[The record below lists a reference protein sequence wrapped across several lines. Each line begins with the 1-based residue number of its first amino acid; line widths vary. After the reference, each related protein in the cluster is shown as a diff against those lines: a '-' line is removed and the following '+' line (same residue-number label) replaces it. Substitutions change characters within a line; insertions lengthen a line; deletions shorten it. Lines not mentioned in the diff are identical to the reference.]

1 MPWTKNTAVTARR
14 ARRVPRGRRGRG
26 TRVPT
31 ASGAPYVDTSASQ
44 VCNSLF
50 VGFAVGDQ
58 DVNHSDVADV
68 PERHPTDLRSVS
80 DCNDSTRGACGGS
93 FDNGFGQ
100 VVGGDAG
107 SHIEPAEAHDVGVK
121 AQLCKG
127 IAREIADK

>member
-1 MPWTKNTAVTARR
+1 MTEALI
-14 ARRVPRGRRGRG
+14 
-26 TRVPT
+26 
-31 ASGAPYVDTSASQ
+31 ASCASDLDTSTSQ

-50 VGFAVGDQ
+50 VGPAVGNQ

-68 PERHPTDLRSVS
+68 PERHPTDFRSVG
-80 DCNDSTRGACGGS
+80 DCNDSTRGARGGS
-93 FDNGFGQ
+93 FDYGFGQ

-107 SHIEPAEAHDVGVK
+107 SHIEPAEAHDIGVK